1 MDRIIDF
8 IERHKFGIL
17 ITLAIHV
24 LVFVYFQMATYQQ
37 AVVYDP
43 WDFQGENVEK
53 PDDIQITP
61 EQIQTPQ
68 EQQLLQPEKVSSF
81 VKNENDQRKE
91 SFNQQTDYTSFE
103 NAAPAGLPAGT
114 AGGQGNPEEVANNY
128 EKEAKDRI
136 FTKRENALTDK
147 GGKREDPKQSNDSN
161 DDTKSEQTASNEA
174 VAGATMVSYRLD
186 DRHPLNH
193 NDWYVRNPGYTCGNV
208 NGIVKVLIVVGSSGE
223 VENAKTLQNQS
234 VNATACMLEKA
245 EQYALK
251 SRFNFSSS
259 APKKQEGII
268 TYRFV
273 FR

>member
-1 MDRIIDF
+1 MDRIIYF

-24 LVFVYFQMATYQQ
+24 LVFVYFQVATYQQ

-43 WDFQGENVEK
+43 WDFRGKNVEE

-81 VKNENDQRKE
+81 VKNENDQREK

-103 NAAPAGLPAGT
+103 S
-114 AGGQGNPEEVANNY
+114 GNPEEIADNY
-128 EKEAKDRI
+128 EKEAKNRL
-136 FTKRENALTDK
+136 FTKRENSNASENQNK
-147 GGKREDPKQSNDSN
+147 EDQKSSTSN
-161 DDTKSEQTASNEA
+161 DDDKSEQQASNEA
-174 VAGATMVSYRLD
+174 VAGATMVSYRLS

-208 NGIVKVLIVVGSSGE
+208 NGIVKVLIEVGKSGE
-223 VENAKTLQNQS
+223 VENAKILENQS
-234 VNATACMLEKA
+234 VNATACMLQKA
-245 EQYALK
+245 QQYALK
-251 SRFNFSSS
+251 SRFNFSKN
-259 APKKQEGII
+259 APKKQEGVI